1 MTAQGGAAPR
11 RAGNASPGSG
21 VLDSV
26 SRVQLFVSFLK
37 MGLLGF
43 GGVLPWARR
52 VVVDERRW
60 LDDREFAETMGI
72 CQVLPG
78 PNVVNL
84 AVIIGSRCHGA
95 PGALI
100 AVTGILFVPIAVLLA
115 IAITY
120 AQVAQEPLAR
130 HAIAAASAAA
140 AGLIIGTAVRLFVK
154 ARLPLRRMAIGV
166 VAFVTVGIL
175 HWPLVWVAL
184 ALAIV
189 SVTVEWYAS
198 E

>member
-1 MTAQGGAAPR
+1 MTPPLDDVAPPPAGRHPLDGVTRGA
-11 RAGNASPGSG
+11 
-21 VLDSV
+21 
-26 SRVQLFVSFLK
+26 LFASFLK

-60 LDDREFAETMGI
+60 FSDREFAETMGL

-84 AVIIGSRCHGA
+84 AVIVGSRSHG
-95 PGALI
+95 PLGALL
-100 AVTGILFVPIAVLLA
+100 AVTGILFVPIAVMLA
-115 IAITY
+115 MAIFY
-120 AQVAQEPLAR
+120 AEVANHPLAR

-140 AGLIIGTAVRLFVK
+140 AGLIVGTAVRLFIK
-154 ARLPLRRMAIGV
+154 ARPPLRGVLTGAAAFIGV
-166 VAFVTVGIL
+166 GVL

-184 ALAIV
+184 ALMAASIAA
-189 SVTVEWYAS
+189 EWRAS
-198 E
+198 A

>member
-1 MTAQGGAAPR
+1 MTPPLDDVAPPPAGRHPLDGVTRGA
-11 RAGNASPGSG
+11 
-21 VLDSV
+21 
-26 SRVQLFVSFLK
+26 LFASFLK

-60 LDDREFAETMGI
+60 FSDREFAETMGL

-84 AVIIGSRCHGA
+84 AVIVGSRSHG
-95 PGALI
+95 PLGALL
-100 AVTGILFVPIAVLLA
+100 AVTGILFVPIAVMLA
-115 IAITY
+115 MAIFY
-120 AQVAQEPLAR
+120 AEVANHPLAR

-140 AGLIIGTAVRLFVK
+140 AGLIVGTAVRLFIK
-154 ARLPLRRMAIGV
+154 ARPPLRGVLTGGAAFIGV
-166 VAFVTVGIL
+166 GVL

-184 ALAIV
+184 ALMAASIAA
-189 SVTVEWYAS
+189 EWRAS
-198 E
+198 A

>member
-1 MTAQGGAAPR
+1 MTPPLDDVAPPPAGRHPLDGVTRGA
-11 RAGNASPGSG
+11 
-21 VLDSV
+21 
-26 SRVQLFVSFLK
+26 LFASFLK

-60 LDDREFAETMGI
+60 FSDREFAETMGL

-84 AVIIGSRCHGA
+84 AVIVGSRSHG
-95 PGALI
+95 PLGALL
-100 AVTGILFVPIAVLLA
+100 AVTGILFVPIAVMLA
-115 IAITY
+115 MAIFY
-120 AQVAQEPLAR
+120 AEVANHPLAR

-140 AGLIIGTAVRLFVK
+140 AGLIVGTAVRLLIK
-154 ARLPLRRMAIGV
+154 ARPPLRGVLTGGAAFIGV
-166 VAFVTVGIL
+166 GVL

-184 ALAIV
+184 ALMAASIAA
-189 SVTVEWYAS
+189 EWRAS
-198 E
+198 A

>member
-1 MTAQGGAAPR
+1 MTPPLDDVAPPPAGRHPLDGVTRGA
-11 RAGNASPGSG
+11 
-21 VLDSV
+21 
-26 SRVQLFVSFLK
+26 LFASFLK

-60 LDDREFAETMGI
+60 FSDREFAETMGL

-84 AVIIGSRCHGA
+84 AVIVGSRSHG
-95 PGALI
+95 PLGALL
-100 AVTGILFVPIAVLLA
+100 AVTGILFVPIAVMLA
-115 IAITY
+115 MAIFY
-120 AQVAQEPLAR
+120 AEVANHPLAR

-140 AGLIIGTAVRLFVK
+140 AGLIVGTAVRLFIK
-154 ARLPLRRMAIGV
+154 ARPPLRGVLTGVAAFIGV
-166 VAFVTVGIL
+166 GVL

-184 ALAIV
+184 ALMAASIAA
-189 SVTVEWYAS
+189 EWRAS
-198 E
+198 A